1 MILIAALVAAAP
13 LAGAQIQHEAE
24 ERARAEVNELLRT
37 LCPEQCTVLSVSAR
51 VEEEDAGGERTPGF
65 ETPGA
70 RTVPVLRSL
79 STNVLVDQRLPPA
92 FRSRV
97 RALIAQKLSGA
108 GVPATVQLS
117 QVGFPPRNPPPYV
130 DPQPPKAAEKLPEPD
145 QKPQLAAAT
154 PASSRLAEKLIESAP
169 ALAIAIL
176 VGTVLLILG
185 GLFFFAAR
193 RPRDDWYG
201 DLASEGAPAGGERI
215 AARAAHRARKL
226 EKQLADHRPHRARK
240 LEKQLAD
247 HRPLRN
253 QVIREALARGEH
265 AAVARWVRELGE
277 FLLDELR
284 GDSALA
290 PALKTVAGEIA
301 KPLDGAGRAAALQDL
316 EVRALAARLSRANEA
331 DPFDFL
337 ESVRAESF
345 ATAWRALSPGA
356 QEVALRLA
364 PAHLRTACLKE
375 ISPAQRQEI
384 AVAWARK
391 PEVSSGYAQ
400 AAAEELR
407 ARLDDTHAGP
417 AEADRALADLLD
429 SLSREEQDALLEKLR
444 REGDGR
450 AFSGLF
456 TESSLVW
463 APPELLS
470 AVALAVSPAQLVEYL
485 AGADEALR
493 THVLKGCPPRLRA
506 DVEEELSMRNGAPR
520 EAFVLAR
527 RQVLAKLREEPERMG
542 LRPADAPAWRPR
554 VVSAP

>member
-79 STNVLVDQRLPPA
+79 STSVLVDQRLPPA

-130 DPQPPKAAEKLPEPD
+130 DPQPPKAPEELRGPE
-145 QKPQLAAAT
+145 QKPQVAAAT
-154 PASSRLAEKLIESAP
+154 PALSPLAEKLIESAP

-176 VGTVLLILG
+176 VGTVLLVLG

-201 DLASEGAPAGGERI
+201 DLASEGAPAGEAPRE
-215 AARAAHRARKL
+215 AFPA
-226 EKQLADHRPHRARK
+226 HRARK

-277 FLLDELR
+277 FLLDDLR

-316 EVRALAARLSRANEA
+316 EGRALAARLSRANEA

-485 AGADEALR
+485 GGAEEALR

-506 DVEEELSMRNGAPR
+506 DVEEELSMRSGSPR

-527 RQVLAKLREEPERMG
+527 RQVLGKLREAAERVR
-542 LRPADAPAWRPR
+542 LQPVDARAWRPR
-554 VVSAP
+554 VVRAP